1 MNSRADAAVPR
12 PDRADIPGTSAM
24 IAGILTPHACP
35 ARCGAQRLNV
45 TAKSDRHRACPA
57 IQASPRPAV
66 QRRAGPPSGHTSLQR
81 RRTFTAATAAELSI
95 HCSPSIRGFS
105 PPSTVLAAIGAE
117 RKLRQLKPS
126 GADPPAQIPEPRAT
140 PPGAVRYRALPARS
154 TQDRSV
160 SGRELGIDGAHGVV
174 RGGGLGDVAH

>member
-45 TAKSDRHRACPA
+45 TAKSDRRRACPA

-81 RRTFTAATAAELSI
+81 RRTFTAATAVELSI
-95 HCSPSIRGFS
+95 HCSPSIRGFP

-126 GADPPAQIPEPRAT
+126 GADPPAQIPACD
-140 PPGAVRYRALPARS
+140 S
-154 TQDRSV
+154 TRCHPV
-160 SGRELGIDGAHGVV
+160 SRTAGEEHTRQERIGTVS
-174 RGGGLGDVAH
+174 

>member
-45 TAKSDRHRACPA
+45 TAKSHRRRACPA

-66 QRRAGPPSGHTSLQR
+66 QRRAGPPTGHTSLQR
-81 RRTFTAATAAELSI
+81 RRTFTAQQPLSYQFI
-95 HCSPSIRGFS
+95 VRRLSADSRRH
-105 PPSTVLAAIGAE
+105 
-117 RKLRQLKPS
+117 RQSWLQSAPS
-126 GADPPAQIPEPRAT
+126 GSCGSSNRVAPIRQRRYPTRVRLHQVPSGIAHCRR
-140 PPGAVRYRALPARS
+140 GAHKTGAYR
-154 TQDRSV
+154 D
-160 SGRELGIDGAHGVV
+160 GELGIDGAHGVV